1 MKKVEK
7 RSQQQEVPR
16 KNDHKILLTKNFK
29 TKNCNIHKL
38 QKVII

>member
-1 MKKVEK
+1 MKPTT
-7 RSQQQEVPR
+7 RGA